1 MCGKTMSWAASLTG
15 LRPTTKLVLMMLADY
30 RNFDTGQCN
39 PSQESLAL
47 KSGISKSSVSNHLQS
62 LERKGLIKRVAQF
75 AKKTRARLPS
85 QYNFIGQGCP
95 VAKRSNP
102 KKTPLN

>member
-1 MCGKTMSWAASLTG
+1 MSWAASLTG

-47 KSGISKSSVSNHLQS
+47 RSGISKSSVSNHLRS
-62 LERKGLIKRVAQF
+62 LEHKGLIKRVAQF

-102 KKTPLN
+102 KKTPLD